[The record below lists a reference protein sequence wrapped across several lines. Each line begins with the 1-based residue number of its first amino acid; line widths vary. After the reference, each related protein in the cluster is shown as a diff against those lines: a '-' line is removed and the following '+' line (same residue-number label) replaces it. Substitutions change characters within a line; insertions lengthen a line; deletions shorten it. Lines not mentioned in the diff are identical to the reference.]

1 MDNMKKFN
9 FNTGAVLL
17 IVVVVAALGFSLVSC
32 NSQNPKEVTVAPV
45 DGVTVTPDVKAASAA
60 SSVAASTEESLTP
73 QAASD
78 VVVTATVLPVKEEEQ
93 DFVVENVK
101 NGKLT
106 YEGYLGATRRENGEI
121 VVSIYDALKKDN
133 RSKRY
138 FTYVC
143 DAKNNTIVPVD
154 GAYLYFAK
162 DRLNNQAIG
171 ITSVTV
177 NSKDYTVSKD
187 TVKPIIR
194 ELNNTKHIQYR
205 TANHYTVDVD
215 ILERKGSTLPCMTE

>member
-1 MDNMKKFN
+1 MKN
-9 FNTGAVLL
+9 INAGALLL
-17 IVVVVAALGFSLVSC
+17 IVVVVAALGFTLVSC
-32 NSQNPKEVTVAPV
+32 NAQNPKEVTVAPV
-45 DGVTVTPDVKAASAA
+45 DGVTVTPEVKPASAA
-60 SSVAASTEESLTP
+60 SAVASAVEEALTP

-78 VVVTATVLPVKEEEQ
+78 IVVTATVLPVKEDEQ
-93 DFVVENVK
+93 DFIVEEVK
-101 NGKLT
+101 NGKLS

-143 DAKNNTIVPVD
+143 DAKNNSVVPVD

-177 NSKDYTVSKD
+177 NGKDYTVSKD

>member
-1 MDNMKKFN
+1 MKN
-9 FNTGAVLL
+9 INTGALLL
-17 IVVVVAALGFSLVSC
+17 IVVVVAALGFTLVSC
-32 NSQNPKEVTVAPV
+32 NGQNPKEVTVAPV

-101 NGKLT
+101 NGKLS

-177 NSKDYTVSKD
+177 NGKDYTVSKD

>member
-1 MDNMKKFN
+1 MKKYN
-9 FNTGAVLL
+9 INAGALLL
-17 IVVVVAALGFSLVSC
+17 IVVVVAALGFALVSC
-32 NSQNPKEVTVAPV
+32 TNHNPKEVTVAPV
-45 DGVTVTPDVKAASAA
+45 DGATVTPEVKPASTAVA
-60 SSVAASTEESLTP
+60 SSVEEALAP
-73 QAASD
+73 KMASD
-78 VVVTATVLPVKEEEQ
+78 VVVTATVLPVKEDEQEFTVEE
-93 DFVVENVK
+93 VK
-101 NGKLT
+101 NGKLA

-143 DAKNNTIVPVD
+143 DAKNNAIVPVD
-154 GAYLYFAK
+154 GAYIHFAR

-171 ITSVTV
+171 VTSVTV
-177 NSKDYTVSKD
+177 NGKEYIVSKV

>member
-1 MDNMKKFN
+1 M
-9 FNTGAVLL
+9 L
-17 IVVVVAALGFSLVSC
+17 IVVVVAALGFTLVSC
-32 NSQNPKEVTVAPV
+32 SNHNPKEVTVAPV
-45 DGVTVTPDVKAASAA
+45 DGVTMTPNVKAASGVA
-60 SSVAASTEESLTP
+60 SAVEEAP
-73 QAASD
+73 APKAASD
-78 VVVTATVLPVKEEEQ
+78 VVVTATVLPKEEDTFTPDEIK
-93 DFVVENVK
+93 EN
-101 NGKLT
+101 KLS
-106 YEGYLGATRRENGEI
+106 YEGYLGATRKENGEI

-143 DAKNNTIVPVD
+143 NAKDNVILQVD
-154 GAYLYFAK
+154 GTYLHFAR

-177 NSKDYTVSKD
+177 NGKEYTVSKD

-194 ELNNTKHIQYR
+194 ELNIASHIQYR

>member
-1 MDNMKKFN
+1 MKKFDN
-9 FNTGAVLL
+9 ILFTVIGIVIL
-17 IVVVVAALGFSLVSC
+17 ISVLGFALVSC

-45 DGVTVTPDVKAASAA
+45 DGATITPEVKAASATA
-60 SSVAASTEESLTP
+60 SAVAASTEEALTP

-78 VVVTATVLPVKEEEQ
+78 VVVTATVLPVKEDEQ
-93 DFVVENVK
+93 DFVVEDVK
-101 NGKLT
+101 NGKLS

-143 DAKNNTIVPVD
+143 DAKSNTIVPVD

-162 DRLNNQAIG
+162 DRLNDQAIG

-177 NSKDYTVSKD
+177 NGKEYNVSKN

-194 ELNNTKHIQYR
+194 ELNITKHIQYR

>member
-1 MDNMKKFN
+1 MKKYN
-9 FNTGAVLL
+9 FNAGALLL
-17 IVVVVAALGFSLVSC
+17 IVVVVAALGFTLVSC
-32 NSQNPKEVTVAPV
+32 NSHNPKEVTVAPV
-45 DGVTVTPDVKAASAA
+45 DGVTITPEVKAASTAVA
-60 SSVAASTEESLTP
+60 SSVEEALTP
-73 QAASD
+73 KMASD
-78 VVVTATVLPVKEEEQ
+78 IVVTATVLPVKEDEHEFTVEE
-93 DFVVENVK
+93 VK
-101 NGKLT
+101 NGKLA

-143 DAKNNTIVPVD
+143 DAKSNSIVPVD
-154 GAYLYFAK
+154 GVYIHFAR
-162 DRLNNQAIG
+162 DRLNNQVIG
-171 ITSVTV
+171 VTSVTV
-177 NSKDYTVSKD
+177 NGKEYIVSKN

-215 ILERKGSTLPCMTE
+215 ILERKGSSLPCMTE

>member
-1 MDNMKKFN
+1 MKKFDN
-9 FNTGAVLL
+9 ILFTTIGIIILVS
-17 IVVVVAALGFSLVSC
+17 VLGFALVSC
-32 NSQNPKEVTVAPV
+32 NTQMPKEVAVAPV
-45 DGVTVTPDVKAASAA
+45 DGVTVTPEMKAASVA

-73 QAASD
+73 KAASD
-78 VVVTATVLPVKEEEQ
+78 IVVTATVLPVKEEEQ
-93 DFVVENVK
+93 DFVVEDVK

-143 DAKNNTIVPVD
+143 DAKNNTIVPID

-177 NSKDYTVSKD
+177 NGKEYIVSKN

>member
-1 MDNMKKFN
+1 MKKYN
-9 FNTGAVLL
+9 INAGALLL
-17 IVVVVAALGFSLVSC
+17 IVVVVAALGFVLVSC
-32 NSQNPKEVTVAPV
+32 TNHNPKEVTVAPV
-45 DGVTVTPDVKAASAA
+45 DGVSITSDDKANSGVASA
-60 SSVAASTEESLTP
+60 VEEASTP
-73 QAASD
+73 KAASD
-78 VVVTATVLPVKEEEQ
+78 VVVTATVLPAKEEGTFTP
-93 DFVVENVK
+93 DKTKEN
-101 NGKLT
+101 KLS
-106 YEGYLGATRRENGEI
+106 YEGYLGATRKENGEI
-121 VVSIYDALKKDN
+121 IVSIYDALKKDN

-143 DAKNNTIVPVD
+143 NAKDNVIVPVD
-154 GAYLYFAK
+154 GTYIHFAR

-177 NSKDYTVSKD
+177 NGKEYIVSKD

>member
-1 MDNMKKFN
+1 MKKFN
-9 FNTGAVLL
+9 FNVGALLL
-17 IVVVVAALGFSLVSC
+17 IVVVVAALGFTLVSC
-32 NSQNPKEVTVAPV
+32 NGQNPKEVTVAPV
-45 DGVTVTPDVKAASAA
+45 DGVTITPEVKAASATA
-60 SSVAASTEESLTP
+60 SEVAASTEVTP

-78 VVVTATVLPVKEEEQ
+78 IVVTATVLPVKEDEQ
-93 DFVVENVK
+93 DFIVEEVK
-101 NGKLT
+101 NGELS

-143 DAKNNTIVPVD
+143 DAKNNTVVPVD

-177 NSKDYTVSKD
+177 NGKEYIVSKN

-194 ELNNTKHIQYR
+194 ELNTTKHIQYR

>member
-1 MDNMKKFN
+1 MKKFN
-9 FNTGAVLL
+9 FNAGALLL

-32 NSQNPKEVTVAPV
+32 NTQMPKEVTVAPV
-45 DGVTVTPDVKAASAA
+45 DGVTITPEVKPASAA
-60 SSVAASTEESLTP
+60 SSIATSAEEPLTP
-73 QAASD
+73 KAASD
-78 VVVTATVLPVKEEEQ
+78 IVVTATVLPVKEDEQ
-93 DFVVENVK
+93 DFVVEDVK

-177 NSKDYTVSKD
+177 NGKDYIVSKN

>member
-1 MDNMKKFN
+1 MKN
-9 FNTGAVLL
+9 INAGALLL

-45 DGVTVTPDVKAASAA
+45 DGVTVTPDVKAASTA
-60 SSVAASTEESLTP
+60 SKEASAVAASTEEALTP
-73 QAASD
+73 KAASD
-78 VVVTATVLPVKEEEQ
+78 IVVTATVLPVKEDEQ
-93 DFVVENVK
+93 DFVVEDVK
-101 NGKLT
+101 NGKLA

-143 DAKNNTIVPVD
+143 DAKSNTIVPVD

-177 NSKDYTVSKD
+177 NGKEYTVSKN

>member
-1 MDNMKKFN
+1 MKKFN
-9 FNTGAVLL
+9 INTGALLL
-17 IVVVVAALGFSLVSC
+17 IVVVVAALGFALVSC
-32 NSQNPKEVTVAPV
+32 THHNPKEVTVAPV
-45 DGVTVTPDVKAASAA
+45 DGVTVTPDIKPVSIATAPSTDGDLTPKAAS
-60 SSVAASTEESLTP
+60 
-73 QAASD
+73 D
-78 VVVTATVLPVKEEEQ
+78 IVVTATVLPVKEDEQ
-93 DFVVENVK
+93 DFVVEEVK
-101 NGKLT
+101 NGKLS

-177 NSKDYTVSKD
+177 NDKEYIVSKN

>member
-1 MDNMKKFN
+1 MKKYN
-9 FNTGAVLL
+9 FNAGALLL
-17 IVVVVAALGFSLVSC
+17 IVVVVAALGCTLVSC
-32 NSQNPKEVTVAPV
+32 NSHNPKEVTVAPV
-45 DGVTVTPDVKAASAA
+45 DGVTVTPEVKS
-60 SSVAASTEESLTP
+60 ASTAVAPSVEEALTP
-73 QAASD
+73 KMASD
-78 VVVTATVLPVKEEEQ
+78 IVVTATVLPVKEDEQ
-93 DFVVENVK
+93 EFTVEDVK
-101 NGKLT
+101 NGRLA

-143 DAKNNTIVPVD
+143 DAKNNAIVPVD
-154 GAYLYFAK
+154 GTYIHFAR

-171 ITSVTV
+171 VTSVTV
-177 NSKDYTVSKD
+177 NGKEYIVSKD

-194 ELNNTKHIQYR
+194 GLNNTKHIQYR

>member
-1 MDNMKKFN
+1 M
-9 FNTGAVLL
+9 L

-32 NSQNPKEVTVAPV
+32 NTQMPKEVTVAPV
-45 DGVTVTPDVKAASAA
+45 DGVTVTPEVKPASDASKEASAVEEALSPKAAS
-60 SSVAASTEESLTP
+60 
-73 QAASD
+73 D
-78 VVVTATVLPVKEEEQ
+78 IVVTATVLPVKEEEQ
-93 DFVVENVK
+93 DFVVEDVK
-101 NGKLT
+101 NSKLT

-143 DAKNNTIVPVD
+143 DAKSNSVVPVD

-177 NSKDYTVSKD
+177 SGKEYIVSKN

>member
-1 MDNMKKFN
+1 MKKFN
-9 FNTGAVLL
+9 FNTGALLL
-17 IVVVVAALGFSLVSC
+17 IVVVVAALGFTLVSC
-32 NSQNPKEVTVAPV
+32 NTQMPKEVAVAPV

-60 SSVAASTEESLTP
+60 SKEASAVEEALSP
-73 QAASD
+73 KAASD
-78 VVVTATVLPVKEEEQ
+78 IVVTATVLPVKEEEQ
-93 DFVVENVK
+93 DFVVEDVK

-143 DAKNNTIVPVD
+143 DAKNNTVVPVD

-177 NSKDYTVSKD
+177 NGKEYIVSKN

-194 ELNNTKHIQYR
+194 ELNTTKHIQYR

-215 ILERKGSTLPCMTE
+215 ILERKGSSLPCMTE

>member
-1 MDNMKKFN
+1 M
-9 FNTGAVLL
+9 L
-17 IVVVVAALGFSLVSC
+17 IVVVVAALGFTLVSC
-32 NSQNPKEVTVAPV
+32 NSQNPKEVTVTPV
-45 DGVTVTPDVKAASAA
+45 DGITITPEVKPASDA

-78 VVVTATVLPVKEEEQ
+78 IVVTATVLPVKEDEQ
-93 DFVVENVK
+93 DFVVEDVK

-143 DAKNNTIVPVD
+143 DAKNNAIVPVD
-154 GAYLYFAK
+154 GAHIHFAR
-162 DRLNNQAIG
+162 DRLNGQAIG

-177 NSKDYTVSKD
+177 NGKDFTVSKD

-194 ELNNTKHIQYR
+194 ELNATKHIQYR
-205 TANHYTVDVD
+205 TANHYTVDAD

>member
-1 MDNMKKFN
+1 MKKFDN
-9 FNTGAVLL
+9 ILFTVIGIIIL
-17 IVVVVAALGFSLVSC
+17 ISVLGFALVSC

-60 SSVAASTEESLTP
+60 SAVVASAEETVTP
-73 QAASD
+73 KAASD
-78 VVVTATVLPVKEEEQ
+78 IVVTATVLPVKEDEQ
-93 DFVVENVK
+93 DFVVEDAK

-143 DAKNNTIVPVD
+143 DAKNNAIIPVD
-154 GAYLYFAK
+154 GAYIHFAR

-177 NSKDYTVSKD
+177 NGKEYIVSKD

-205 TANHYTVDVD
+205 TVNHYTVDVD

>member
-1 MDNMKKFN
+1 MKKFDN
-9 FNTGAVLL
+9 ILFTVIGIVIL
-17 IVVVVAALGFSLVSC
+17 ISVLGFGLVSC
-32 NSQNPKEVTVAPV
+32 NSQNPKEVAVAPV
-45 DGVTVTPDVKAASAA
+45 DGVTITPEVKAA
-60 SSVAASTEESLTP
+60 SSVAAAAEEALTP
-73 QAASD
+73 KAASD
-78 VVVTATVLPVKEEEQ
+78 IVVTATVLPVKEDEQ
-93 DFVVENVK
+93 EFVVEDVK
-101 NGKLT
+101 SGKLS

-154 GAYLYFAK
+154 GSYLYFAK

-177 NSKDYTVSKD
+177 NGKDYTVSKD

>member
-1 MDNMKKFN
+1 MKKYN
-9 FNTGAVLL
+9 FNAGALLL
-17 IVVVVAALGFSLVSC
+17 IVVVVAALGFTLVSC
-32 NSQNPKEVTVAPV
+32 NSHNPKEVAVAPV
-45 DGVTVTPDVKAASAA
+45 DGVTVTPEVKPASTAVASSVEEALIPKAAS
-60 SSVAASTEESLTP
+60 
-73 QAASD
+73 D
-78 VVVTATVLPVKEEEQ
+78 IVVTATVLPVKEDEQEFTVEE
-93 DFVVENVK
+93 VK
-101 NGKLT
+101 NGKLS

-143 DAKNNTIVPVD
+143 DAKSNSIVPVD
-154 GAYLYFAK
+154 GVYIHFAR

-177 NSKDYTVSKD
+177 NGKEYIVSKD

>member
-1 MDNMKKFN
+1 MKKYN
-9 FNTGAVLL
+9 FNAGALLL
-17 IVVVVAALGFSLVSC
+17 IVVVVAALGFTLVSC
-32 NSQNPKEVTVAPV
+32 NSHNPKEVAVAPV
-45 DGVTVTPDVKAASAA
+45 DGVTITPEVKPASSAVA
-60 SSVAASTEESLTP
+60 SSVEGVTP
-73 QAASD
+73 KMASD
-78 VVVTATVLPVKEEEQ
+78 IVVTATVLPVKEDEHE
-93 DFVVENVK
+93 FTVEDVK
-101 NGKLT
+101 NGRLA

-143 DAKNNTIVPVD
+143 DAKNNAIVPVD
-154 GAYLYFAK
+154 GAYIHFAR

-171 ITSVTV
+171 VSSVTV
-177 NSKDYTVSKD
+177 NGKEYTVSKD

-194 ELNNTKHIQYR
+194 GLNNTKHIQYR

-215 ILERKGSTLPCMTE
+215 ILERKGSSLPCMTE

>member
-1 MDNMKKFN
+1 MKKYN
-9 FNTGAVLL
+9 INMGAVLL
-17 IVVVVAALGFSLVSC
+17 IVVVLAALGFGLVSC
-32 NSQNPKEVTVAPV
+32 TNHNSKEVTVTPV
-45 DGVTVTPDVKAASAA
+45 DGVKAASTTVA
-60 SSVAASTEESLTP
+60 SSVEEAPTP
-73 QAASD
+73 KMASD
-78 VVVTATVLPVKEEEQ
+78 IVVTATVLPVKEEEHE
-93 DFVVENVK
+93 FTVEEVK
-101 NGKLT
+101 NGKLS

-143 DAKNNTIVPVD
+143 DSKSNSIVPVD
-154 GAYLYFAK
+154 GAYIHFAR

-171 ITSVTV
+171 VTSVTV
-177 NSKDYTVSKD
+177 NGKEYIVSKN

>member
-1 MDNMKKFN
+1 MKKFN
-9 FNTGAVLL
+9 FNTGALLL
-17 IVVVVAALGFSLVSC
+17 IVVVVAALGFTLVSC
-32 NSQNPKEVTVAPV
+32 NVQNPKEVTVAPV
-45 DGVTVTPDVKAASAA
+45 DGVTITPEVKAASGVA
-60 SSVAASTEESLTP
+60 SAVEEALTP
-73 QAASD
+73 QTASD
-78 VVVTATVLPVKEEEQ
+78 IVVTATVLPVKEEEQ
-93 DFVVENVK
+93 DFAVEEVK
-101 NGKLT
+101 NGKLS

-143 DAKNNTIVPVD
+143 DTKNNSVVPVD

-177 NSKDYTVSKD
+177 NGKDITVSKD

-194 ELNNTKHIQYR
+194 ELNTTKHIQYR

>member
-1 MDNMKKFN
+1 MKN
-9 FNTGAVLL
+9 INTGALLL
-17 IVVVVAALGFSLVSC
+17 IVVVVAALGFTLVSC

-45 DGVTVTPDVKAASAA
+45 DGVTITPEVKAASDA
-60 SSVAASTEESLTP
+60 SAVAASTEEALTP

-78 VVVTATVLPVKEEEQ
+78 IVVTATVLPVKEEEQ
-93 DFVVENVK
+93 EFVVDDVK

-143 DAKNNTIVPVD
+143 DAKNNAIMPVD
-154 GAYLYFAK
+154 GSYLYFAK
-162 DRLNNQAIG
+162 DRLNDQAIG
-171 ITSVTV
+171 INSVTV
-177 NSKDYTVSKD
+177 NGKEYIVSKN

-194 ELNNTKHIQYR
+194 ELNTTKHIQYR

>member
-1 MDNMKKFN
+1 M
-9 FNTGAVLL
+9 L
-17 IVVVVAALGFSLVSC
+17 IVVVVAALGFTLVSC
-32 NSQNPKEVTVAPV
+32 TSQNPKEVTAAPV
-45 DGVTVTPDVKAASAA
+45 DGVTVTPEVKPASSA
-60 SSVAASTEESLTP
+60 SSVAASTEETVTP
-73 QAASD
+73 KSASD
-78 VVVTATVLPVKEEEQ
+78 IVVTATVLPVKEEEQ
-93 DFVVENVK
+93 DFVVEDVK

-143 DAKNNTIVPVD
+143 DAKNNTIMPVD
-154 GAYLYFAK
+154 GTYLYFAK

-177 NSKDYTVSKD
+177 NGKEYIVSKN

>member
-1 MDNMKKFN
+1 MKKFN
-9 FNTGAVLL
+9 FNTGALLL
-17 IVVVVAALGFSLVSC
+17 IVVVVAALGFTLVSC
-32 NSQNPKEVTVAPV
+32 NSQNTKEVTVAPV
-45 DGVTVTPDVKAASAA
+45 DGVTITPEVKPASVA

-78 VVVTATVLPVKEEEQ
+78 IVVTATVLPVKEDEQ
-93 DFVVENVK
+93 DFVVEDVK

-143 DAKNNTIVPVD
+143 DAKNNIILPVD

-177 NSKDYTVSKD
+177 NGKEYIVSKD

-194 ELNNTKHIQYR
+194 ELNTTKHIQYR

>member
-1 MDNMKKFN
+1 MKN
-9 FNTGAVLL
+9 INAGALLL

-32 NSQNPKEVTVAPV
+32 NTQMPKEVAVAPV
-45 DGVTVTPDVKAASAA
+45 DGVTITPEVKPASVA
-60 SSVAASTEESLTP
+60 SSVATSTEEPLTP
-73 QAASD
+73 KAASD
-78 VVVTATVLPVKEEEQ
+78 IVVTATVLPVEEDEQ
-93 DFVVENVK
+93 DFVVEDVK

-143 DAKNNTIVPVD
+143 DAKNNAIVPVD
-154 GAYLYFAK
+154 GTYLYFAR
-162 DRLNNQAIG
+162 DRLNGQAIG

-177 NSKDYTVSKD
+177 NGKDYTVSKD
-187 TVKPIIR
+187 TVKPFIR
-194 ELNNTKHIQYR
+194 ELNTTKHIQYR

>member
-1 MDNMKKFN
+1 MKKYN
-9 FNTGAVLL
+9 FNAGALLL
-17 IVVVVAALGFSLVSC
+17 IVVVVAALGFTLVSC
-32 NSQNPKEVTVAPV
+32 NSHNPKEVAVAPV
-45 DGVTVTPDVKAASAA
+45 DGVTITPEVKPSSGEASA
-60 SSVAASTEESLTP
+60 VAASTEETVTP
-73 QAASD
+73 KMASD
-78 VVVTATVLPVKEEEQ
+78 IVVTATVLPVKEDEQEFTVEE
-93 DFVVENVK
+93 VK
-101 NGKLT
+101 NGRLA

-143 DAKNNTIVPVD
+143 DAKNNSIVPVD
-154 GAYLYFAK
+154 GAYIHFAR

-171 ITSVTV
+171 VTSVTV
-177 NSKDYTVSKD
+177 NGKEYNVSKD

-194 ELNNTKHIQYR
+194 GLNNTKHIQYR
-205 TANHYTVDVD
+205 TANHYTIDVD

>member
-1 MDNMKKFN
+1 MKKYN
-9 FNTGAVLL
+9 FNAGALLL
-17 IVVVVAALGFSLVSC
+17 IVVVVAALGFTLVSC
-32 NSQNPKEVTVAPV
+32 NSHNPKEVTVAPV
-45 DGVTVTPDVKAASAA
+45 DGVTVTPQVKPASTAVA
-60 SSVAASTEESLTP
+60 SSVEDVLTP
-73 QAASD
+73 KMASD
-78 VVVTATVLPVKEEEQ
+78 IVVTATVLPVKEDEQEFTVEE
-93 DFVVENVK
+93 VK
-101 NGKLT
+101 SGRLA

-143 DAKNNTIVPVD
+143 DAKNNAIVPVD
-154 GAYLYFAK
+154 GVYIHFAR

-171 ITSVTV
+171 VTSVAV
-177 NSKDYTVSKD
+177 NGKEYIVSKD

-194 ELNNTKHIQYR
+194 GLNNTRHIQYR

>member
-1 MDNMKKFN
+1 MKKYN
-9 FNTGAVLL
+9 FNVGALL
-17 IVVVVAALGFSLVSC
+17 SIAVVVAALGFTLVSC
-32 NSQNPKEVTVAPV
+32 TNHNPKEVTVAPV
-45 DGVTVTPDVKAASAA
+45 DGVTITSDIKPVSIAAA
-60 SSVAASTEESLTP
+60 SSTDEDLTP
-73 QAASD
+73 KMASD
-78 VVVTATVLPVKEEEQ
+78 IIVTATVLPVKEEEHE
-93 DFVVENVK
+93 FTVEEVK
-101 NGKLT
+101 NGKLA

-143 DAKNNTIVPVD
+143 DAKNNSIVPVD
-154 GAYLYFAK
+154 GAYIHFAR

-171 ITSVTV
+171 VTSVTV
-177 NSKDYTVSKD
+177 NGKEYIVSKD

-194 ELNNTKHIQYR
+194 GLNNTKHIQYR

>member
-1 MDNMKKFN
+1 MKKFN
-9 FNTGAVLL
+9 FNTGALLL

-32 NSQNPKEVTVAPV
+32 NTQMPKEVTVAPV
-45 DGVTVTPDVKAASAA
+45 DGVTVTPEVKTASGEA
-60 SSVAASTEESLTP
+60 STVAASTEEALTP
-73 QAASD
+73 KAASD
-78 VVVTATVLPVKEEEQ
+78 IVVTATVLPVKEEEQ
-93 DFVVENVK
+93 DFVIEDVK

-143 DAKNNTIVPVD
+143 DAKNNSVVPVD

>member
-1 MDNMKKFN
+1 MKKLN
-9 FNTGAVLL
+9 INTGALLL
-17 IVVVVAALGFSLVSC
+17 IVVVVAALGFTLASC
-32 NSQNPKEVTVAPV
+32 TNHNPKGVPVAPV
-45 DGVTVTPDVKAASAA
+45 DGVTITPDIKPVSITAA
-60 SSVAASTEESLTP
+60 SSTDGDLTP
-73 QAASD
+73 KMASD
-78 VVVTATVLPVKEEEQ
+78 IVVTATVLPVKEDEQEFTVEE
-93 DFVVENVK
+93 VK
-101 NGKLT
+101 NGKLA

-143 DAKNNTIVPVD
+143 DAKNNAIVPVD
-154 GAYLYFAK
+154 GAYIHFAR

-171 ITSVTV
+171 VTSVTV
-177 NSKDYTVSKD
+177 NGKEYIVSKD

-194 ELNNTKHIQYR
+194 ELNTTKHIQYR

>member
-1 MDNMKKFN
+1 MKKYN
-9 FNTGAVLL
+9 FNAGAVLL
-17 IVVVVAALGFSLVSC
+17 IVVVVAALGFGLMSC
-32 NSQNPKEVTVAPV
+32 SNHNPKEVVVAPV
-45 DGVTVTPDVKAASAA
+45 DGVTVTPEVKPASAA
-60 SSVAASTEESLTP
+60 VASAVEEASTLK
-73 QAASD
+73 AAAD
-78 VVVTATVLPVKEEEQ
+78 VVTTATVLPAKEE
-93 DFVVENVK
+93 DTFTPDKTKEN
-101 NGKLT
+101 KLS
-106 YEGYLGATRRENGEI
+106 YEGYLGATRKENGEI
-121 VVSIYDALKKDN
+121 IVSIYDALKKDN

-143 DAKNNTIVPVD
+143 NAKDNVIVPVD
-154 GAYLYFAK
+154 GTYLHFAR

-177 NSKDYTVSKD
+177 NGKEYNVSKD

>member
-1 MDNMKKFN
+1 MKKFDN
-9 FNTGAVLL
+9 ILFTVIGIVIL
-17 IVVVVAALGFSLVSC
+17 ISVLGFALVSC
-32 NSQNPKEVTVAPV
+32 NAQNPKEVTVAPV
-45 DGVTVTPDVKAASAA
+45 DGVTVTPEVKPASTASA
-60 SSVAASTEESLTP
+60 VEEALSP

-78 VVVTATVLPVKEEEQ
+78 VVVTATVLPVKEDEQ
-93 DFVVENVK
+93 DFVVEDVK

-143 DAKNNTIVPVD
+143 DAKNNTVVPVD

-162 DRLNNQAIG
+162 DRLNNQAVG

-177 NSKDYTVSKD
+177 NGKEYIVSKD

-194 ELNNTKHIQYR
+194 ELNNTKHIQYH

>member
-1 MDNMKKFN
+1 MKKFN
-9 FNTGAVLL
+9 FNTGALLL

-32 NSQNPKEVTVAPV
+32 NSQNHKEVIVAPV
-45 DGVTVTPDVKAASAA
+45 DGVTITPEVKPASAA
-60 SSVAASTEESLTP
+60 SSVAASTEEALSP

-78 VVVTATVLPVKEEEQ
+78 IVVTATVLPVKEDEQ
-93 DFVVENVK
+93 DFVVEDVK

-143 DAKNNTIVPVD
+143 DAKNNTVVPVD
-154 GAYLYFAK
+154 GTYLYFAK

-177 NSKDYTVSKD
+177 NGKDFTVSKD

-194 ELNNTKHIQYR
+194 ELNVTKHIQYR
-205 TANHYTVDVD
+205 TANHYTVDAD

>member
-1 MDNMKKFN
+1 MKN
-9 FNTGAVLL
+9 INTGALLL
-17 IVVVVAALGFSLVSC
+17 IVVVVAALGFTLVSC
-32 NSQNPKEVTVAPV
+32 NAQNPKEVTVAPV
-45 DGVTVTPDVKAASAA
+45 DGVTITPEVKAASGVA
-60 SSVAASTEESLTP
+60 SAVAASTEVTP

-78 VVVTATVLPVKEEEQ
+78 IIVTATVLPVKEEEQ
-93 DFVVENVK
+93 DFIVEEVK

-143 DAKNNTIVPVD
+143 DAKNNTVIPVD
-154 GAYLYFAK
+154 GAYIHFAR
-162 DRLNNQAIG
+162 DRLNGQAIG

-177 NSKDYTVSKD
+177 NGKDFTVSKD

-194 ELNNTKHIQYR
+194 ELNTTKHIQYR

>member
-1 MDNMKKFN
+1 MKKFDN
-9 FNTGAVLL
+9 ILFTVIGIVIL
-17 IVVVVAALGFSLVSC
+17 ISVLGFALVSC
-32 NSQNPKEVTVAPV
+32 NAQNPKEVTVAPV
-45 DGVTVTPDVKAASAA
+45 DGVTVTPEVKPASTASAVEEALSPKAAS
-60 SSVAASTEESLTP
+60 
-73 QAASD
+73 D
-78 VVVTATVLPVKEEEQ
+78 IVVTATVLPVKEDEQ
-93 DFVVENVK
+93 DFVVEDVK

>member
-1 MDNMKKFN
+1 MKKYN
-9 FNTGAVLL
+9 INSGAVLL
-17 IVVVVAALGFSLVSC
+17 IVVVVAALGFGLVSC
-32 NSQNPKEVTVAPV
+32 NSHNPKEVTVAPI
-45 DGVTVTPDVKAASAA
+45 DGVTITPEVKPASVA

-73 QAASD
+73 KAASD
-78 VVVTATVLPVKEEEQ
+78 IVVTATVLPVKEDKQE
-93 DFVVENVK
+93 FTVEDVK

-177 NSKDYTVSKD
+177 NGKEYIVSKN

-194 ELNNTKHIQYR
+194 ELNITKHIQYR

>member
-1 MDNMKKFN
+1 MKN
-9 FNTGAVLL
+9 INTGALLL
-17 IVVVVAALGFSLVSC
+17 IVVVVAALGFTLVSC
-32 NSQNPKEVTVAPV
+32 NGQNPKEVTVAPV
-45 DGVTVTPDVKAASAA
+45 DGVTITPEVKAASAA
-60 SSVAASTEESLTP
+60 SSVATSAEETVTP

-78 VVVTATVLPVKEEEQ
+78 IVVTATVLPVKEDEQ
-93 DFVVENVK
+93 DFVVEDVK

-143 DAKNNTIVPVD
+143 DAKNNTVVPVD

-177 NSKDYTVSKD
+177 NGKEYVVSKN

-194 ELNNTKHIQYR
+194 ELNNTKHVQYR

>member
-1 MDNMKKFN
+1 MKKYN
-9 FNTGAVLL
+9 INAGAVLL
-17 IVVVVAALGFSLVSC
+17 IVVVVAALGFGLVSC
-32 NSQNPKEVTVAPV
+32 SNHNPKEVTVAPV
-45 DGVTVTPDVKAASAA
+45 DGVTMTPDVKADSGVASA
-60 SSVAASTEESLTP
+60 VEEAPSP
-73 QAASD
+73 KAASD
-78 VVVTATVLPVKEEEQ
+78 VVVTATVLPAKEE
-93 DFVVENVK
+93 DTFTPDKTKEN
-101 NGKLT
+101 KLS
-106 YEGYLGATRRENGEI
+106 YEGYLGATRKENGEI
-121 VVSIYDALKKDN
+121 IVSIYDALKKDN

-143 DAKNNTIVPVD
+143 DAKNNAIVPVD
-154 GAYLYFAK
+154 GAYIHFAR

-177 NSKDYTVSKD
+177 NGKEYIVSRD